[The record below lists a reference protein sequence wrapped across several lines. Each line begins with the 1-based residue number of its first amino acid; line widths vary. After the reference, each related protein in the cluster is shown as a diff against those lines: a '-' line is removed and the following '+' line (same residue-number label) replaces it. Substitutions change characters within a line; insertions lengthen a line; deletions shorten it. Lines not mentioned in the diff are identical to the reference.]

1 MDVTKPI
8 NGLDGQEDSKTT
20 EETQL
25 SMESSER
32 RPKGESKSVIQGD
45 RLKAIEDIRSRPN

>member
-1 MDVTKPI
+1 MDVNKPI
-8 NGLDGQEDSKTT
+8 NDLDGQEDSKAT
-20 EETQL
+20 EETSVSL
-25 SMESSER
+25 ENSER